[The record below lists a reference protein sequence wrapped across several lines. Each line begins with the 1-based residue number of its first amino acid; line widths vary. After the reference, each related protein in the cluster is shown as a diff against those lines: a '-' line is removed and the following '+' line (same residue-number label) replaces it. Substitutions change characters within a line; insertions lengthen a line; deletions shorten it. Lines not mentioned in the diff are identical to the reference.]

1 MAGTGATLGARMK
14 RVGLVTTK
22 QRQTDRQTDRQ
33 ACRQTDRVTDMQAD
47 KWWQEEWMGVTY
59 GDKNETCWFGDYKTE
74 TERQTN
80 YRETQETGR
89 KGSTVI
95 ADKNELYWYGENKET
110 SALRKMISLKN
121 QHRHSRQK

>member
-22 QRQTDRQTDRQ
+22 QRQTDRQTG
-33 ACRQTDRVTDMQAD
+33 MQAD

-89 KGSTVI
+89 KGRTVI
-95 ADKNELYWYGENKET
+95 ADKN
-110 SALRKMISLKN
+110 
-121 QHRHSRQK
+121 